1 LQGLRN
7 EFSAYARTSISKWL
21 LHCYRGYG
29 SNWDYY
35 GVLFQKEKMVLNRV
49 VIIERII
56 CRNYAVRK
64 NRIPYEE
71 YKKDKSPS
79 LKRTVMQL

>member
-35 GVLFQKEKMVLNRV
+35 GVLFQKKMVLNRV

-56 CRNYAVRK
+56 CRAMQSVKKIEYL
-64 NRIPYEE
+64 EE
-71 YKKDKSPS
+71 YKK
-79 LKRTVMQL
+79 R

>member
-1 LQGLRN
+1 MNEIMKTLTIVSAIFIPLTFIAGLRN
-7 EFSAYARTSISKWL
+7 EFSAYRTSISKWL
-21 LHCYRGYG
+21 LCYRGYG

-56 CRNYAVRK
+56 CRK
-64 NRIPYEE
+64 TMQSNRIP
-71 YKKDKSPS
+71 
-79 LKRTVMQL
+79 